1 MAENKGIMLA
11 KSVQKHAGRAKE
23 KILQNL
29 GKVDRTADDIFDDH
43 LNNFNR
49 QQTNAN
55 RLQKEFNNYIRCIRA
70 AQTASKSLMDAISEI
85 YEPHWV
91 GYDALQAQTGAAES
105 LWQDFAHKLADQ
117 VLIPLNTYTGQFPEM
132 KKKVDKRNRKL
143 IDYDGQRHSF
153 QSLQANANK
162 RKDDVKLTKGR
173 EQLEEARRTYEILNT
188 ELHDELPALY
198 DSRILFLVT
207 NLQTLF
213 ATEQV
218 FHNETAKI
226 YSELE
231 AIVDKLATDSQRG
244 SNTLRKQTSK
254 FMESTAFSAPSPTK
268 TSPFKQMNNT
278 NTTNNSNYQ
287 NQITTNGSSNVNSP
301 SSTSTSSSHQTSRLD
316 SVSPTPE
323 STPENLKA
331 ADNAAAAANIS
342 SPSTGPASTPGSSP
356 LIGTITP
363 PPYQSAATDLLANAT
378 RAATLNNSNSNG
390 GVEQRPL
397 ATPDSPNANTTLPPA
412 AAGLNDS
419 AAAAEAKSNA
429 AVEVQ
434 VNNKENDVSNAP
446 ATTTAPNATNPDES
460 SSSNTARKSLKLTP
474 EQLNGNA
481 NGNISENA
489 AAPQST
495 NADANVNVNANA
507 STAAATAA
515 PQAAATP
522 TPTAT
527 DVNNG
532 NATDE
537 TNKKS
542 GGKVIQKSPKRHKAQ
557 LLNPLN
563 LIRKSRA
570 AASNKSESV
579 VVVEK
584 RAATNDLNIID
595 NVATTDKNVDEPN
608 LNIEKSQKV
617 AAPVSKNPFED
628 DEQIYEIPTDATTS
642 DLPAGVLYR
651 VKATYG
657 YVKEDVDEL
666 SFEVGDIIR
675 VIEYD
680 DPEDQEE
687 GWLMGQKEGT
697 NEKGLFPANFTR
709 PI

>member
-91 GYDALQAQTGAAES
+91 GFDALQAQTGAAES

-331 ADNAAAAANIS
+331 ADNAAADTNIS
-342 SPSTGPASTPGSSP
+342 SASTGPASTPGSSP
-356 LIGTITP
+356 LIGTLTP
-363 PPYQSAATDLLANAT
+363 PPYQSAATALLANASN
-378 RAATLNNSNSNG
+378 AATLNNSNSNG
-390 GVEQRPL
+390 GVEPRPV
-397 ATPDSPNANTTLPPA
+397 ATPESPNANTTLDSA

-419 AAAAEAKSNA
+419 AAAVEIKSDA
-429 AVEVQ
+429 AIEVA
-434 VNNKENDVSNAP
+434 VNNKENDVSIAVP
-446 ATTTAPNATNPDES
+446 ATITAPITLKAEES
-460 SSSNTARKSLKLTP
+460 SSNNPRKSLKLTP

-489 AAPQST
+489 VAPQST
-495 NADANVNVNANA
+495 NADGNVNANA
-507 STAAATAA
+507 NATTAAATAM

-522 TPTAT
+522 T

-570 AASNKSESV
+570 AASNKNES
-579 VVVEK
+579 VVEK
-584 RAATNDLNIID
+584 RAATNDPNIID
-595 NVATTDKNVDEPN
+595 NVATTNVVDEPN

-617 AAPVSKNPFED
+617 AAPVSKNPFEE

-697 NEKGLFPANFTR
+697 TEKGLFPANFTR

>member
-1 MAENKGIMLA
+1 MRPSNMANP
-11 KSVQKHAGRAKE
+11 
-23 KILQNL
+23 ILQNL

-70 AQTASKSLMDAISEI
+70 AQAASKTLMDAISEV

-91 GYDALQAQTGAAES
+91 GFDALQAQTGAAES

-323 STPENLKA
+323 STADNLKA
-331 ADNAAAAANIS
+331 ADNAAIHLNNSIGTAS
-342 SPSTGPASTPGSSP
+342 SPENSP
-356 LIGTITP
+356 HAGAEVTP
-363 PPYQSAATDLLANAT
+363 PPYQSAATLLSSVSNNAT
-378 RAATLNNSNSNG
+378 PDNSNSRA
-390 GVEQRPL
+390 VAAAAAAAAAEDPCEA
-397 ATPDSPNANTTLPPA
+397 ATPESPNANTTPVA
-412 AAGLNDS
+412 AAEQNQNAATAETSNTAEEVVVNNKTVSNGTS
-419 AAAAEAKSNA
+419 AAANA
-429 AVEVQ
+429 DEV
-434 VNNKENDVSNAP
+434 
-446 ATTTAPNATNPDES
+446 
-460 SSSNTARKSLKLTP
+460 SSNPRKSLKLTP

-481 NGNISENA
+481 NINENATATQSTNGNANAASSAAAA
-489 AAPQST
+489 AAPT
-495 NADANVNVNANA
+495 
-507 STAAATAA
+507 ATA
-515 PQAAATP
+515 TS
-522 TPTAT
+522 T

-532 NATDE
+532 NTDDA
-537 TNKKS
+537 NKKT
-542 GGKVIQKSPKRHKAQ
+542 GGKVIEKSPKRHKAQ

-563 LIRKSRA
+563 LLRKSRA
-570 AASNKSESV
+570 AATSNKGDN
-579 VVVEK
+579 VEK
-584 RAATNDLNIID
+584 HAASNNDLNTIVD
-595 NVATTDKNVDEPN
+595 NNNDAQPNVEQ
-608 LNIEKSQKV
+608 NISTEKKSEKKL
-617 AAPVSKNPFED
+617 AAPVSKNPFEE
-628 DEQIYEIPTDATTS
+628 DEQIYDIPSEATTS

-697 NEKGLFPANFTR
+697 TEKGLFPANFTR